1 MPPKKLR
8 MLSKTCPQPMHCGAI
23 ESGIQGGGGS
33 TVRDRPRSWK
43 EDFVG
48 TVVISNWE
56 NSNMEIIYKLTFY
69 LFFNDPLLLPT
80 GDGEQ
85 GWLWLVVDLP
95 FLTSGAKTALL
106 LAKVVAWVDGS

>member
-1 MPPKKLR
+1 MI
-8 MLSKTCPQPMHCGAI
+8 H
-23 ESGIQGGGGS
+23 
-33 TVRDRPRSWK
+33 
-43 EDFVG
+43 
-48 TVVISNWE
+48 
-56 NSNMEIIYKLTFY
+56 KLTFY

-106 LAKVVAWVDGS
+106 LAKVIAWVDGS

>member
-1 MPPKKLR
+1 MEVEVPLFEIDRAPGKR
-8 MLSKTCPQPMHCGAI
+8 ISWEPSSFQIGKTKI
-23 ESGIQGGGGS
+23 L
-33 TVRDRPRSWK
+33 W
-43 EDFVG
+43 
-48 TVVISNWE
+48 
-56 NSNMEIIYKLTFY
+56 IIYRLTFY

-106 LAKVVAWVDGS
+106 LAKMVAWVNGS